1 MASNPKPH
9 QALIFL
15 LLQLFFFLVSTTTG
29 TSSSS
34 SPPAPTVFDILPQ
47 FGLPSG
53 LLPDS
58 VINYTLSED
67 GRFVVV
73 LNNPCYIEFDYL
85 VYYDKTIKGKLSYG
99 SITELEGIQVRR
111 FFLWLSVDEIRV
123 DLPPSDSIYF
133 QVGFINKKLDLDQF
147 KIVRSCYFASA
158 ASGCGGG
165 GGLRSWKQFLEIPA
179 PKEELEMLITE

>member
-1 MASNPKPH
+1 
-9 QALIFL
+9 
-15 LLQLFFFLVSTTTG
+15 STTTG

-47 FGLPSG
+47 FGLPKWA
-53 LLPDS
+53 LTRL

-85 VYYDKTIKGKLSYG
+85 VYYDKTIKVWMRSE
-99 SITELEGIQVRR
+99 SIYL
-111 FFLWLSVDEIRV
+111 
-123 DLPPSDSIYF
+123 PSDSIYF

-147 KIVRSCYFASA
+147 KIVRSCYFAA
-158 ASGCGGG
+158 TASGC